1 MRLRHRF
8 FQLEHWSARYAL
20 GIEFPQG
27 SLAIGKTLH
36 PRFNDVAQHFLV
48 LDAITV
54 VEKEEKIEET
64 TAIRKL
70 IKIGYETY
78 ISDLYKSGKLSLAD
92 VTRQLDISQIEALE
106 LLLSRGVKGN
116 LDAADI
122 VQSLEKFAKT

>member
-1 MRLRHRF
+1 MPDDL
-8 FQLEHWSARYAL
+8 
-20 GIEFPQG
+20 
-27 SLAIGKTLH
+27 
-36 PRFNDVAQHFLV
+36 

-92 VTRQLDISQIEALE
+92 VARQLGISQIEALE
-106 LLLSRGVKGN
+106 LLLNRGVKGN

-122 VQSLEKFAKT
+122 VNSLEKFAKT

>member
-1 MRLRHRF
+1 MITKSIRMPEDL
-8 FQLEHWSARYAL
+8 
-20 GIEFPQG
+20 
-27 SLAIGKTLH
+27 
-36 PRFNDVAQHFLV
+36 
-48 LDAITV
+48 LDAIMV

-92 VTRQLDISQIEALE
+92 VARQLDISQIEALE

>member
-1 MRLRHRF
+1 MITKSIRMPDDL
-8 FQLEHWSARYAL
+8 
-20 GIEFPQG
+20 
-27 SLAIGKTLH
+27 
-36 PRFNDVAQHFLV
+36 

-92 VTRQLDISQIEALE
+92 VARQLGISQIEALE
-106 LLLSRGVKGN
+106 LLLNRGVKGN
-116 LDAADI
+116 LEAADI
-122 VQSLEKFAKT
+122 VNSLEKFAKT

>member
-1 MRLRHRF
+1 MITKSIRMPEDL
-8 FQLEHWSARYAL
+8 
-20 GIEFPQG
+20 
-27 SLAIGKTLH
+27 
-36 PRFNDVAQHFLV
+36 

-78 ISDLYKSGKLSLAD
+78 ISDLYKSGKLSLSD
-92 VTRQLDISQIEALE
+92 VARQLDISQIEALE
-106 LLLSRGVKGN
+106 LLLNRGVKGN

-122 VQSLEKFAKT
+122 VHSLEKFAKT

>member
-1 MRLRHRF
+1 MITKSIRMPDDL
-8 FQLEHWSARYAL
+8 
-20 GIEFPQG
+20 
-27 SLAIGKTLH
+27 
-36 PRFNDVAQHFLV
+36 

-92 VTRQLDISQIEALE
+92 VARQLDISQIEALE
-106 LLLSRGVKGN
+106 LLLNRGVKGN
-116 LDAADI
+116 LEAADI
-122 VQSLEKFAKT
+122 VNSLEKFAKT